1 MKEVIINEDVIKII
15 ERKKKFLSLK
25 EEEKIINF
33 PVHMIKLVQK
43 AYTDSMGISSVAIFL
58 ESDEEFLIT
67 YDETEDLDWIF
78 SEFLSLKQRT
88 NNSFRAEI
96 YNIETR
102 ETIDK

>member
-1 MKEVIINEDVIKII
+1 MKEVIIADDVIKII
-15 ERKKKFLSLK
+15 ERKKKFLSLS
-25 EEEKIINF
+25 EDEKIINF

-67 YDETEDLDWIF
+67 YDETEDLEWIF
-78 SEFLSLKQRT
+78 AEFVALKVRT
-88 NNSFRAEI
+88 DNSFRVEE

-102 ETIDK
+102 VTIDK

>member
-1 MKEVIINEDVIKII
+1 MKEVIVADDVVKIV
-15 ERKKKFLSLK
+15 ERKKKFLSL
-25 EEEKIINF
+25 EEKETRINF

-67 YDETEDLDWIF
+67 YDETEDLEWIF
-78 SEFLSLKQRT
+78 AEFVALKSRT
-88 NNSFRAEI
+88 DNSFRVEE